1 MPRRIFEGP
10 RIKHFRA
17 WIVEHR
23 RHLPTGA
30 LVAGFIWDLLTLGR
44 PDELYGNIVL
54 LSYLLIAGGTIILYN
69 MRRARRDVEPATLYL
84 VLMQFC
90 FGNLTS
96 GILVFYGQSG
106 TLSGNWP
113 FLLLFTGLLVGNEFL
128 RSRYSRIYFHV
139 AVYFVFVLAYVEL
152 VAPILLRLTGTEVF
166 VISAF
171 AALLF
176 IIFFVFLLA
185 LTAAKIV
192 REGFRTLSYVLAGVF
207 LVFNGLYFFNLI
219 PPVPLVLKDVGVY
232 HSVSRTPEDSY
243 LVREEE
249 RTFLMRLPLIT
260 ETLHI
265 TRGASTY
272 CFSSVFSPTGLSTPV
287 YHNWERYTEGE
298 GWQSLSRIPYPILGG
313 RSEGYRGFSIKTIAE
328 EGLWRCSVEN
338 HRGALIG
345 QKTFRVEFSST
356 TPPLVTTTK

>member
-1 MPRRIFEGP
+1 MPWRIFEGP

-17 WIVEHR
+17 WIVENR
-23 RHLPTGA
+23 RHLPTAA

-44 PDELYGNIVL
+44 PDEIYGNVVL
-54 LSYLLIAGGTIILYN
+54 LSYLLIAGGTILLYN

-84 VLMQFC
+84 ILMQFC

-139 AVYFVFVLAYVEL
+139 AIYFVFVLTYVEL

-176 IIFFVFLLA
+176 IVFFVVLLA
-185 LTAAKIV
+185 LTAGKIV
-192 REGFRTLSYVLAGVF
+192 SEGFRTLSYVLAGVF
-207 LVFNGLYFFNLI
+207 VVFNGLYFFNLI

-232 HSVSRTPEDSY
+232 HSVFRTPEDSY
-243 LVREEE
+243 LTEGEE
-249 RTFLMRLPLIT
+249 RTLWDKIPLVRV
-260 ETLHI
+260 TLHI
-265 TRGASTY
+265 AKGGSAY

-287 YHNWERYTEGE
+287 YHNWERYTEEG
-298 GWQSLSRIPYPILGG
+298 GWQSLSRIPYPTLGG

-338 HRGALIG
+338 YRGALIG
-345 QKTFRVEFSST
+345 QQTFRIEFATT
-356 TPPLVTTTK
+356 TPPLVTTVK